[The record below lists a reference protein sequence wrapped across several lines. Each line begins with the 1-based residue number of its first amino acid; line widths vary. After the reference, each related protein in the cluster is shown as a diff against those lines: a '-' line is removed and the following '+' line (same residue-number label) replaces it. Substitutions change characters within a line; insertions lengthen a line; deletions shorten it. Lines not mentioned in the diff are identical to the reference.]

1 MENNKSIG
9 LVLSG
14 GGYKGLAHAGTL
26 HFLEEKNIT
35 INALAGTSA
44 GSIVS
49 CLYASGMAP
58 QDILGF
64 FKSVNLFNWQYFTF
78 KKPGLLDVNYF
89 DKFLVQI
96 FGDKTLKDLN
106 IPVYIT
112 ATDIAK
118 GETHIFDFETKVVD
132 AILASSAFPGV
143 FSPYEI
149 DGKLYSDGGIL
160 NNFPT
165 NILRENFATI
175 IGVNVCPIQTI
186 NKNQLSSIRAVTF
199 RAYDLMTA
207 TQNIARGKLCDWL
220 IEPRELVKYS
230 TFERNKQKM
239 DQIYDIGYQTAQNT
253 YQENKDKIGKAI
265 L

>member
-14 GGYKGLAHAGTL
+14 GGYKGLAHAGAL
-26 HFLEEKNIT
+26 HFLDEQQIT

-49 CLYASGMAP
+49 CLYAAGIRP
-58 QDILGF
+58 EEILSF
-64 FKSVNLFNWQYFTF
+64 FKSVNLFSWQYFTF

-89 DKFLVQI
+89 DKFLVQV
-96 FGDKTLKDLN
+96 FEDKKLKDLN

-118 GETHIFDFETKVVD
+118 GETHVFDFETKVVD

-149 DGKLYSDGGIL
+149 EGKLYSDGGIL

-165 NILRENFATI
+165 NILRKDFQTI
-175 IGVNVCPIQTI
+175 IGVNVCPIQTLE
-186 NKNQLSSIRAVTF
+186 KDQLSSIRAVTF

-220 IEPRELVKYS
+220 IEPKELVKYS

-239 DQIYDIGYQTAQNT
+239 DQIYHIGYRTAQKT
-253 YQENKDKIGKAI
+253 YTQNKDKINKPI